1 MSDQKYQ
8 QNWQEEQEYYDEDQ
22 DMEQDE
28 GELDELSQSKSKTV
42 VSLICRHLVI
52 QTILELGNQ
61 VLANLGVEEPIND
74 VAVFF
79 SDQFYIRFFEQAFP
93 DIDFSSL
100 EEAQT
105 DEDMAN
111 NI

>member
-1 MSDQKYQ
+1 
-8 QNWQEEQEYYDEDQ
+8 
-22 DMEQDE
+22 
-28 GELDELSQSKSKTV
+28 LD
-42 VSLICRHLVI
+42 
-52 QTILELGNQ
+52 LGNQ
-61 VLANLGVEEPIND
+61 VLANLGVEEPIDD

-79 SDQFYIRFFEQAFP
+79 SDQFYIQFFEGAFP

-105 DEDMAN
+105 EEEMAE